1 MMLTVML
8 VLLVLLLMMMMTM
21 MMMLLQAV
29 AVAIESRQLF
39 PRPQRERQ
47 PGVRAASA
55 PEITRGGG

>member
-8 VLLVLLLMMMMTM
+8 LLLLLLLLMMTM